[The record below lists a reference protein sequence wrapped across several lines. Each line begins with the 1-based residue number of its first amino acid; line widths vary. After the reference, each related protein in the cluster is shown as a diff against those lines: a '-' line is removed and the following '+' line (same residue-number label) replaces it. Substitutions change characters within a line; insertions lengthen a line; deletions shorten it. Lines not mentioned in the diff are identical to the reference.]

1 MGEQQWRVGTG
12 SGHSPEH
19 ACLWNERA
27 GGLISGDQVR
37 PRISSNVSVN
47 ITEPDADP
55 LGEWLASIDK
65 LLGAIPSDV
74 IVCPAHGE
82 PFKGLHVR
90 LTALRDEH
98 RMRLYKLA
106 EAMAEAPMRAVDTF
120 QIGRASCRE
129 RVCQYV

>member
-1 MGEQQWRVGTG
+1 MGAQQWRGVTG

-27 GGLISGDQVR
+27 GVLISGDQVL

-74 IVCPAHGE
+74 IVCPAHGA

-90 LTALRDEH
+90 SEERRVGKECVRT
-98 RMRLYKLA
+98 
-106 EAMAEAPMRAVDTF
+106 
-120 QIGRASCRE
+120 CRS
-129 RVCQYV
+129 RWSPYH

>member
-1 MGEQQWRVGTG
+1 MGAQQWRGVTG

-27 GGLISGDQVR
+27 GVLISGDQVL

-65 LLGAIPSDV
+65 LPGALPSDV
-74 IVCPAHGE
+74 IVCPPTGE
-82 PFKGLHVR
+82 PSTGLPGR
-90 LTALRDEH
+90 LTALRAEP
-98 RMRLYKLA
+98 RMRLHTLPHA
-106 EAMAEAPMRAVDTF
+106 TPT
-120 QIGRASCRE
+120 STPNP
-129 RVCQYV
+129 